1 MINCTINS
9 EEMAMFDG
17 KNYNHTYGELTQNGI
32 KTIIDYVKQ
41 TINNDNLDKYIFY
54 DLGCGSA
61 NTLKYAC
68 DIANFKKLI
77 GIEFSKIRYKI
88 AKQNIID
95 KCNIQLIHNDILSSK
110 IKYDKE
116 KSIIYISNL
125 CFPDNVNIKI
135 AKKLSKELK
144 RNSIVFSSKLLPISI
159 SHTLSNVKLEQ
170 TWNSNSNAYMYV
182 INKKT
187 RKTKK
192 YKRSLKRN
200 KTLRK

>member
-1 MINCTINS
+1 MINCSINS
-9 EEMAMFDG
+9 DEISMFEG
-17 KNYNHTYGELTQNGI
+17 KNYNHTYGELTKNGI
-32 KTIIDYVKQ
+32 KTIIDYVIQ
-41 TINNDNLDKYIFY
+41 TSNNDNLDKYTFY

-68 DIANFKKLI
+68 DITNFKKLI
-77 GIEFSKIRYKI
+77 GIEFSKIRYNI

-95 KCNIQLIHNDILSSK
+95 KCDIQLINNDILSSK
-110 IKYDKE
+110 IKYDKP

-125 CFPDNVNIKI
+125 CFSDNINVKL

-144 RNSIVFSSKLLPISI
+144 SNSIVFSSKLLPINI
-159 SHTLSNVKLEQ
+159 SHKLLNIKLEQ
-170 TWNSNSNAYMYV
+170 SWKADSNAYMYV

-200 KTLRK
+200 KSLKK

>member
-9 EEMAMFDG
+9 EEMAIFDD
-17 KNYNHTYGELTQNGI
+17 KKYNHTYGELTKNGI
-32 KTIIDYVKQ
+32 KTIIDYVRQ
-41 TINNDNLDKYIFY
+41 TINNDNLSKYTFY

-68 DIANFKKLI
+68 DITNFKKLI

-88 AKQNIID
+88 AQQNIID
-95 KCNIQLIHNDILSSK
+95 KCNIRLINNDILSSK
-110 IKYDKE
+110 IKYDKP

-125 CFPDNVNIKI
+125 CFSDNINVKL

-144 RNSIVFSSKLLPISI
+144 SNSIVFSSKLLPINI
-159 SHTLSNVKLEQ
+159 SHNLLNIKLEQ
-170 TWNSNSNAYMYV
+170 SWNADSNAYMYV

>member
-1 MINCTINS
+1 MINCNINK
-9 EEMAMFDG
+9 EEVNMFEN
-17 KNYNHTYGELTQNGI
+17 KKFNHTYGELTKNGI
-32 KTIIDYVKQ
+32 RTIIDYVIN
-41 TINNDNLDKYIFY
+41 TINSDNLDKYTFY

-68 DIANFKKLI
+68 DITNFRKLI

-88 AKQNIID
+88 AKQNNID
-95 KCNIQLIHNDILSSK
+95 NCDIHLINNDILSSK
-110 IKYDKE
+110 IKYDKP

-125 CFPDNVNIKI
+125 CFSDNINVKL

-144 RNSIVFSSKLLPISI
+144 SNSIVFSSKLLPINI
-159 SHTLSNVKLEQ
+159 SHKLLNIKLEQ
-170 TWNSNSNAYMYV
+170 SWKADSNAYMYV

-187 RKTKK
+187 RKTNK

-200 KTLRK
+200 KTFKK

>member
-1 MINCTINS
+1 MINCSINS
-9 EEMAMFDG
+9 DEISMFEG
-17 KNYNHTYGELTQNGI
+17 KKYNHTYGELTKNGI
-32 KTIIDYVKQ
+32 KTIIDYVIQ
-41 TINNDNLDKYIFY
+41 TSNNDNLDKYTFY

-68 DIANFKKLI
+68 DITNFKKLI

-95 KCNIQLIHNDILSSK
+95 KCDIQLINNDILSSK
-110 IKYDKE
+110 IKYDKP

-125 CFPDNVNIKI
+125 CFSDNINVKL

-144 RNSIVFSSKLLPISI
+144 SNSIVFSSKLLPINI
-159 SHTLSNVKLEQ
+159 SHKLLNIKLEQ
-170 TWNSNSNAYMYV
+170 SWKADSNAYMYV

-200 KTLRK
+200 KSLKK